1 MKKVLAFAFLI
12 TALLVSKGA
21 YSIGITAE
29 GYARETPPGPSMSA
43 AFVSLHN
50 TGDSSQVLTGVELP
64 GVEQASAD
72 LHTTISENGI
82 NRMRPL
88 DQLTIAARASVDMAP
103 GGVHLMIKGLRLQ
116 AGEELPL
123 RLLFADGSSVDIL
136 VPIVRMSDE
145 GEHHHHHHG

>member
-12 TALLVSKGA
+12 AVLVLSKEA
-21 YSIGITAE
+21 YSIGIMAE

-43 AFVSLHN
+43 AFVSLRN

-64 GVEQASAD
+64 GAEDASAD
-72 LHTTISENGI
+72 LHTTVSENGI

-88 DQLTIAARASVDMAP
+88 DQVTIAAGASVEMAP
-103 GGVHLMIKGLRLQ
+103 GGLHLMIKGLRLQ
-116 AGEELPL
+116 AGEQLSL

-136 VPIVRMSDE
+136 VPIVRIRDE
-145 GEHHHHHHG
+145 GEHHHHHG

>member
-50 TGDSSQVLTGVELP
+50 TSDSSQVLTGVELP

-88 DQLTIAARASVDMAP
+88 DQLTIAAGASVDMAP